1 MTNMEMIPIYFNAI
15 SSAFFD
21 ATFFGVI
28 SPNTSIRNVKTP
40 VATPTRLLPNIF
52 SVSVV
57 DSAEAERFTILFPIK
72 IAESILSV
80 FAVISKTFSA
90 LLSPFSAKFLIL
102 NLFEVMRAVSA
113 DEKNA
118 EADNNNTKMTNCNMS
133 LVSKISPIIE
143 LLFFGYYIR
152 QYFFCFFLYSERHY
166 QTAKQYKY
174 ISQIKDHLIGAL
186 NLYAYI
192 IHHIASCKSVK
203 DIAE

>member
-1 MTNMEMIPIYFNAI
+1 M
-15 SSAFFD
+15 
-21 ATFFGVI
+21 I
-28 SPNTSIRNVKTP
+28 SPNTSIRNVNIP
-40 VATPTRLLPNIF
+40 VAIPTRLLPNIF
-52 SVSVV
+52 NVSVV

-133 LVSKISPIIE
+133 LVSKISPILE
-143 LLFFGYYIR
+143 LLFFGYNIR

-166 QTAKQYKY
+166 QTAEQYKY
-174 ISQIKDHLIGAL
+174 ISQIKDHLISAL
-186 NLYAYI
+186 SLYAYI

-203 DIAE
+203 DIAK

>member
-1 MTNMEMIPIYFNAI
+1 MTNREMIPIYFNAI
-15 SSAFFD
+15 FSAFFD

-40 VATPTRLLPNIF
+40 VATPTRLLPNTF
-52 SVSVV
+52 NVRVV
-57 DSAEAERFTILFPIK
+57 DRADADRFTILFPIK

-143 LLFFGYYIR
+143 LLFF
-152 QYFFCFFLYSERHY
+152 
-166 QTAKQYKY
+166 
-174 ISQIKDHLIGAL
+174 
-186 NLYAYI
+186 
-192 IHHIASCKSVK
+192 
-203 DIAE
+203 